1 MGLTMFKQNLALFLP
16 PASALSTLLK
26 AFFLSGCTLLPFLT
40 PSPPTYMNFT
50 ILLRDTAE
58 ETLIL
63 SLATQKKREQ
73 HTAAPTT

>member
-16 PASALSTLLK
+16 PASALST
-26 AFFLSGCTLLPFLT
+26 LPFLT

-63 SLATQKKREQ
+63 SPATQKKREQ
-73 HTAAPTT
+73 HTAAPTS